1 MTGQRA
7 PEEGGVELPPGQ
19 GGQSALEVAVEA
31 VRGGG
36 RIARARLMEQKHI
49 EFKGRGNVV
58 TDVDLQVE
66 EAIVNLLKH
75 EYPAFNILTEESE
88 RIDKGSEFTWIVDPL
103 DGSRN
108 YASGVPFFA
117 VTIALARKQE
127 VLLGVTHDPIRGELF
142 RAQKGKGAF
151 LNETPITPSAKRE
164 LKDGVIGFDMG
175 YVDDEGKRALELMLS
190 LWPGMQTM
198 RVMGSAALGLA
209 YAACGR
215 LDLYFHHNLAPWD
228 IAAGMLL
235 VQEAGGV
242 ITDRKGAPVGLR
254 SRAAIASNER
264 LHREFRLRAR
274 GSRWLEAS
282 PSS

>member
-1 MTGQRA
+1 MSGEA
-7 PEEGGVELPPGQ
+7 ASPHGGVELPLSY

-75 EYPAFNILTEESE
+75 EYPVFNILTEESE

-117 VTIALARKQE
+117 VTIALARQQE

-142 RAQKGKGAF
+142 RAQKGRGAF
-151 LNETPITPSAKRE
+151 LNETAITPSAKRE

-190 LWPGMQTM
+190 LWPRMQTM

-242 ITDRKGAPVGLR
+242 ITDRQGAPVGLR

-274 GSRWLEAS
+274 GSRWLEGE
-282 PSS
+282 